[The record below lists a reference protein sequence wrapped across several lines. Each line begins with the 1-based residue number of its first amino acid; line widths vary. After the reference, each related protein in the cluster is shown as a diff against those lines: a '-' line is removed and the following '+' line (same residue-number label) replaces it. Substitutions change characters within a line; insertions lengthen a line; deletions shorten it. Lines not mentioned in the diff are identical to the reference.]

1 MKVQL
6 QGQTLRLRIDERE
19 LTALLAGGLIANLT
33 RFGQGSGWGMELFL
47 HEGSCVRLQ
56 AAEALRV
63 WLPREDVAALQ
74 ARLPSRD
81 GLVFEIGQGADAL
94 EIRFDVDVRDS
105 VRQRGVARAAP
116 MTASQA

>member
-81 GLVFEIGQGADAL
+81 GLVFEIGQGAM
-94 EIRFDVDVRDS
+94 RWRS
-105 VRQRGVARAAP
+105 VSTSTYATACANAAWP
-116 MTASQA
+116 GPRR